1 MEITRDKIVNQARS
15 WLGTAFR
22 HQGRVKKSIN
32 NKGGVDCLGLII
44 CVAKELNL
52 ESGILDKNGNDIPV
66 YKFDDLEYSRNS
78 DPQKLLN
85 GFTKACIEIELNEA
99 KPADIILFKFEGM
112 PKHLAIITSII
123 QNTNDTSNKQI
134 TIIHAFLRVG
144 RVVEHIIDSEWKSR
158 IAKVYR
164 LRTLN

>member
-1 MEITRDKIVNQARS
+1 MEITRDKIVSQS
-15 WLGTAFR
+15 KTWLGTAFR

-112 PKHLAIITSII
+112 PKHLAIITDVKD
-123 QNTNDTSNKQI
+123 NEI
-134 TIIHAFLRVG
+134 TIIHAFLRIG